1 MIKSSKL
8 LAVMITLCLLF
19 TLTGAALAQTAE
31 TPPKTAQTGN
41 WPEEMIGSW
50 VGLHE
55 DLWMQFTFLRNGR
68 FVMTVFEDPS
78 MDRSGTSQP
87 FVKDETVRVENG
99 LLQLTAGG
107 MTSAFRRVPEP
118 YIRLQVKD
126 GSITQTADRA
136 LLGTWGGRMGETYV
150 EWTFSGEGGFTQ
162 LTPYEALRE
171 EGYYLAGGGSLA
183 ILLNGKLTACTY
195 EAGENSMTADLPGA
209 GKLILNK
216 RYGLLTEMWIDETDE
231 KQDFGWLRFLDR
243 EPKGPIVIRYL
254 GSETEV
260 GIPGCLAWTAVLGIG
275 DGAFKENKT
284 IKSVTVPDFV
294 TQIGEAAFEGCESL
308 RDVLL
313 IGMNTDNGGTYVAD
327 YSIAGV
333 TVTPGSCPLKT
344 IGDAAFRGC
353 TNLENLN
360 LATSA
365 VQSPHAICWWI
376 GRSDSKGINIPD
388 GVTRI
393 GASAFEGCKSITS
406 VTIPDSVTFI
416 DKDAFKGCSRV
427 TLNVDPDSY
436 PMRYARRNGIP
447 FILRGD

>member
-294 TQIGEAAFEGCESL
+294 TQIGEAAFEGCEK
-308 RDVLL
+308 
-313 IGMNTDNGGTYVAD
+313 
-327 YSIAGV
+327 
-333 TVTPGSCPLKT
+333 P
-344 IGDAAFRGC
+344 
-353 TNLENLN
+353 
-360 LATSA
+360 
-365 VQSPHAICWWI
+365 
-376 GRSDSKGINIPD
+376 
-388 GVTRI
+388 
-393 GASAFEGCKSITS
+393 EGC
-406 VTIPDSVTFI
+406 PADRHEY
-416 DKDAFKGCSRV
+416 G
-427 TLNVDPDSY
+427 
-436 PMRYARRNGIP
+436 
-447 FILRGD
+447 